1 VKTFLTIAMSLLP
14 AIAAAQSAADRD
26 VIAPPAGRYRVD
38 AAPALS
44 FSGNISYSY
53 SDQPP
58 SPAAT
63 ISVETVTNSGSASS
77 GPLRLSFW
85 LTSLAYP
92 YSSVLGASYFFLDTL
107 AAGASIANVRGL
119 VPFAVPPIGCYTP
132 TLALDEYVDGV
143 WIRRDY
149 ADFSRSDDFGNAC
162 IASFTAAPARVV
174 PGGTSTLTW
183 STLGSVDSVT
193 IDKGVGTKPA
203 NGSTSVAP
211 AATTTYTLTA
221 NHTANTPPPSKS
233 ATVVVGPPPPP
244 RHRAV
249 RSMNATVPRASTVN
263 TVDERVP

>member
-1 VKTFLTIAMSLLP
+1 VKALLAIAMSLLP
-14 AIAAAQSAADRD
+14 AIGAAQSAADRD
-26 VIAPPAGRYRVD
+26 VIAPPAGRYRAE
-38 AAPALS
+38 AAPVLF
-44 FSGNISYSY
+44 FSGNISYAY

-63 ISVETVTNSGSASS
+63 ISVETVTNSGSAAS

-92 YSSVLGASYFFLDTL
+92 YSSALGASYVFLDTL

-132 TLALDEYVDGV
+132 TLALDEFVDGV
-143 WIRRDY
+143 WMRRDF

-174 PGGTSTLTW
+174 PGGTSTLAW

-193 IDKGVGTKPA
+193 IDNGVGTRPA
-203 NGSTSVAP
+203 NGSASVAP
-211 AATTTYTLTA
+211 ATTITYTLMA
-221 NHTANTPPPSKS
+221 NHTANDPPPSKS

-249 RSMNATVPRASTVN
+249 GH
-263 TVDERVP
+263 